1 MIRYEFVL
9 AAYVLVLL
17 EISFLES
24 ALVANKKLK
33 NSNLPVKNYFG
44 QHHSQNFFLSSIDLL
59 DSKHE
64 DEIIDFLL
72 LQYLHFDFQE
82 YLEVFEHLRLS

>member
-17 EISFLES
+17 GISFLGS
-24 ALVANKKLK
+24 ASVAKLIH
-33 NSNLPVKNYFG
+33 SNLQVDYFDL
-44 QHHSQNFFLSSIDLL
+44 HHLQNFFGFSIDLL

-64 DEIIDFLL
+64 DEINDSSL
-72 LQYLHFDFQE
+72 LQYLHSHFLE
-82 YLEVFEHLRLS
+82 YLEAFEHLQLS